1 MASMAA
7 LTNLINGT
15 TCKALVNYLK
25 VIEQPTMR
33 KKIYK
38 SYLKELIVTSDDK

>member
-1 MASMAA
+1 
-7 LTNLINGT
+7 
-15 TCKALVNYLK
+15 
-25 VIEQPTMR
+25 MR